1 MQNKDL
7 VSIFVPVYN
16 AEKFI
21 KECILSIINQNY
33 QNIEIV
39 ISDDASTDNTPIIL
53 KELEKK
59 FSNKIKL
66 FLQENNIGI
75 TNNFNFILSKCTGKY
90 ILFTAGDDMLKSN
103 CISDTL
109 DIFENNNDISIVF
122 HNSIRTNENGEIL
135 KKEKEKQYKIF
146 KGNIRTIIKDNFII
160 KTNGMM
166 ILKEKIPFDGYN
178 NNFRYASDFD
188 FILRVL
194 KDSNFIYI
202 NKQLS
207 YYRKNNNSITSSKI
221 YECSKDNLILTA
233 NLILEY
239 PEYSNYLKKQISNI
253 LRGTRLVK
261 KSKYYDYLI
270 ASLNF
275 NRFNFKSLIGLIIY
289 LITFGKV
296 KL

>member
-7 VSIFVPVYN
+7 VSIFLPVYN

-21 KECILSIINQNY
+21 EECILSIINQDY

-39 ISDDASTDNTPIIL
+39 ISDDASTDSTPIIL

-59 FSNKIKL
+59 FPNKIKL
-66 FLQENNIGI
+66 FLQENNLGI

-90 ILFTAGDDMLKSN
+90 ILFTAGDDMLKIN
-103 CISDTL
+103 CISDVL
-109 DIFENNNDISIVF
+109 DIFENNNISIVF
-122 HNSIRTNENGEIL
+122 HNSIRTNENGKIL
-135 KKEKEKQYKIF
+135 KKEKEKQYKIL
-146 KGNIRTIIKDNFII
+146 KGNIRNIIKDNFNI

-166 ILKEKIPFDGYN
+166 ILKEKIPSDGYDN
-178 NNFRYASDFD
+178 NYRYASDFD

-194 KDSNFIYI
+194 KNGDFIYT

-221 YECSKDNLILTA
+221 YECSKDNLILIT

-239 PEYSNYLKKQISNI
+239 PEYSSYLKKQISNI
-253 LRGTRLVK
+253 LRGIRLFK
-261 KSKYYDYLI
+261 NNYYYYLV

>member
-7 VSIFVPVYN
+7 ISVFVPVYN

-21 KECILSIINQNY
+21 EECILSIINQDY
-33 QNIEIV
+33 ENIEIIV
-39 ISDDASTDNTPIIL
+39 SDDASTDNTPIIL
-53 KELEKK
+53 KKLQEK

-66 FLQENNIGI
+66 FLQENNLGI
-75 TNNFNFILSKCTGKY
+75 TNNFNFILSKCRGKY

-103 CISDTL
+103 CISDVV
-109 DIFENNNDISIVF
+109 DIFENNDDISVVF
-122 HNSIRTNENGEIL
+122 HNSIRTTEDGKIL
-135 KKEKEKQYKIF
+135 KREEKLNRIF
-146 KGNIRTIIKDNFII
+146 KGDIKTIIKDSFII

-166 ILKEKIPFDGYN
+166 ILKEKIPFEGYN

-194 KDSNFIYI
+194 KNSNFIYT

-207 YYRKNNNSITSSKI
+207 YYRKNSNSITSSKI
-221 YECSKDNLILTA
+221 YECSKDNLILTT

-239 PEYSNYLKKQISNI
+239 PEYSSYLKKQISNI
-253 LRGTRLVK
+253 LRGIRLVEK
-261 KSKYYDYLI
+261 DNYYNYLI

-275 NRFNFKSLIGLIIY
+275 NIFNFKTLIGLFVY

>member
-7 VSIFVPVYN
+7 ISVFVPVYN

-21 KECILSIINQNY
+21 EECILSIINQDY
-33 QNIEIV
+33 ENIEIIV
-39 ISDDASTDNTPIIL
+39 SDDASTDNTPIIL
-53 KELEKK
+53 KKLQEK

-66 FLQENNIGI
+66 FLQENNLGI
-75 TNNFNFILSKCTGKY
+75 TNNFNFILSKCRGKY

-103 CISDTL
+103 CISDVV
-109 DIFENNNDISIVF
+109 DIFENNDDISVVF
-122 HNSIRTNENGEIL
+122 HNSIRTTEDGKIL
-135 KKEKEKQYKIF
+135 KREEKLNRIF
-146 KGNIRTIIKDNFII
+146 KGDIKTIIKDSFII

-166 ILKEKIPFDGYN
+166 ILKEKIPFEGYN

-194 KDSNFIYI
+194 KDSNFIYT

-207 YYRKNNNSITSSKI
+207 YYRKNSNSITSSKI
-221 YECSKDNLILTA
+221 YECSKDNLILTT

-239 PEYSNYLKKQISNI
+239 PEYSSYLKKQISNI
-253 LRGTRLVK
+253 LRGIRLFEK
-261 KSKYYDYLI
+261 DNYYNYLI

-275 NRFNFKSLIGLIIY
+275 NIFNFKTLIGLFVY